1 MLIEIAKEIDAIYHL
16 IGTIIDLDIIQSLAE
31 VSAESDFC
39 CPKFSRVLRIE
50 DGYHPMLEHKRTKE
64 LVVKNNVVG
73 YILMDYYFIEYFM
86 LFILDCYSAI

>member
-1 MLIEIAKEIDAIYHL
+1 MLIEIAKEVDAIYHL

-50 DGYHPMLEHKRTKE
+50 DAYHPMLEHKRTKE
-64 LVVKNNVVG
+64 SVVKNNVVR
-73 YILMDYYFIEYFM
+73 
-86 LFILDCYSAI
+86 LFY